1 MKIIYLMRFTLFFK
15 SSQRNSLEV
24 HSTALLSHNLYL
36 YCRAAAL
43 PVTFRC
49 MDEKVHVDPRISRFI
64 LPIGCN
70 INMDGTALFIAVAS
84 IFITQMNELQ
94 LSVGEIITLWY
105 AGYVKITI
113 YPKNLTLH

>member
-1 MKIIYLMRFTLFFK
+1 MNDLMLFTSYFIIR
-15 SSQRNSLEV
+15 RRPDLEV
-24 HSTALLSHNLYL
+24 YSTALLSCNLYF

-64 LPIGCN
+64 LPVGCN
-70 INMDGTALFIAVAS
+70 INMNGTAMFVAIASFFIA
-84 IFITQMNELQ
+84 QMNELQ

-105 AGYVKITI
+105 VGCVEPTI
-113 YPKNLTLH
+113 HLNSLTLH

>member
-1 MKIIYLMRFTLFFK
+1 MHFTSFFK
-15 SSQRNSLEV
+15 SSQRNGLEV

-64 LPIGCN
+64 LPVGCN
-70 INMDGTALFIAVAS
+70 INMDGTAMFVAVAS
-84 IFITQMNELQ
+84 IFIAQMNELQ

-105 AGYVKITI
+105 AGCVESTI
-113 YPKNLTLH
+113 YFKSLQLH

>member
-1 MKIIYLMRFTLFFK
+1 MNYLMRFTSFFK
-15 SSQRNSLEV
+15 GSQRNGLEV
-24 HSTALLSHNLYL
+24 HSTALLNHNLYL

-49 MDEKVHVDPRISRFI
+49 MDEKVRVDPLISRFI
-64 LPIGCN
+64 LPVGCN
-70 INMDGTALFIAVAS
+70 INMDGTALFVAVAS

-105 AGYVKITI
+105 AGCVEPTI
-113 YPKNLTLH
+113 SFKNLTLH